1 MPDVLRDLSDLAA
14 DIWNAV
20 ASWSINHWDEVAIVV
35 AAAFAASWLSKR
47 FIERLIR
54 RFIRHRTFA
63 SEDAE
68 RKREDTLIRIF
79 HGTAA
84 AVIWLTALI
93 TLLGSF
99 GVEIG
104 ALLAAAG
111 VLGVAVG
118 FGAQYVVRDILS
130 GFFVLL
136 ENQFGV
142 GDIICVDGKCGLVED
157 ISLRLT
163 TLRDLDGTT
172 HFIPNG
178 EIKIA
183 SSLSKDFSRVDLNV
197 GVAYDS
203 DLDHVIKVINRVG
216 KRLSAAAEWKHDIL
230 KPPQFLRVDAFG
242 DSAIIMKVLGETK
255 AARQW
260 DVTGELRRRL
270 KIEFD
275 KEGIEIPFPQQTL
288 HGAVATGVATGSGRP
303 TAKKRSARKPAKR
316 KTRTANRR

>member
-14 DIWNAV
+14 GIWNAI
-20 ASWSINHWDEVAIVV
+20 ASWFLDHRDEVAIVV
-35 AAAFAASWLSKR
+35 AAAFAISWLSKR

-111 VLGVAVG
+111 VIGVAIG

-130 GFFVLL
+130 GFFILL

-142 GDIICVDGKCGLVED
+142 GDIICVDGKCGLVEN

-163 TLRDLDGTT
+163 TIRDLDGTT

-197 GVAYDS
+197 SVAYDS
-203 DLDHVIKVINRVG
+203 DLDHVIAVINRVG
-216 KRLSAAAEWKHDIL
+216 KRLSAATEWKQDIL
-230 KPPQFLRVDAFG
+230 KPPQFLRVDSFG
-242 DSAIIMKVLGETK
+242 ESAIIMKVLGETK

-260 DVTGELRRRL
+260 DVTGELRKRL

-275 KEGIEIPFPQQTL
+275 KEGIEIPFPQRTL
-288 HGAVATGVATGSGRP
+288 HEA
-303 TAKKRSARKPAKR
+303 KRSGGRKASGKRALAKR
-316 KTRTANRR
+316 RARR